1 MQWNRRLNLS
11 VIKWPREEIKRIIS
25 VKIVICSYHYTIPT
39 RDLSTHPIFPQSKKK
54 GSLQIQA
61 LLPDRCVFKS
71 WLYDL
76 QAPWQG
82 DAAWLPRL
90 SHKGLCIAA
99 FTFGAL
105 SRHVRVS
112 ALWGSP
118 GHVGR
123 EGESALVA
131 VLTWAIPVQPPER
144 EVTASQILQT
154 SPYPSWMPPRDI
166 TWCHKEQKNHL
177 NSWPTESV
185 SLIKWLLF

>member
-1 MQWNRRLNLS
+1 MQWKCQLNLS

-25 VKIVICSYHYTIPT
+25 VKTVICSYHYTIPT

-61 LLPDRCVFKS
+61 LLPNRCVFKS

-90 SHKGLCIAA
+90 SHKALCIGA

-105 SRHVRVS
+105 SCHVRVS
-112 ALWGSP
+112 RAVRKPRPRGEARWKCSGGSP
-118 GHVGR
+118 DLSHPRPATR
-123 EGESALVA
+123 EGSNG
-131 VLTWAIPVQPPER
+131 IIDPPDQ
-144 EVTASQILQT
+144 SIHQ
-154 SPYPSWMPPRDI
+154 
-166 TWCHKEQKNHL
+166 L
-177 NSWPTESV
+177 NATEGH
-185 SLIKWLLF
+185 